1 MGIKERRSNIP
12 HGRYSTALILPA
24 YLKKGK
30 ESTLAANRL
39 ILVDPRGE
47 IPEDDLLDF
56 LERYV
61 EPDFWPWLAMKKQEA
76 QAQEKETEKGELE
89 RK

>member
-47 IPEDDLLDF
+47 IPEDDLLEF
-56 LERYV
+56 LEKYI
-61 EPDFWPWLAMKKQEA
+61 EPEFWPWLK
-76 QAQEKETEKGELE
+76 EKEKGFKVEDVRRLCRE
-89 RK
+89 

>member
-1 MGIKERRSNIP
+1 MGIKEKRSNIP

-24 YLKKGK
+24 NLEKGK

-47 IPEDDLLDF
+47 ITEDDLLEF
-56 LERYV
+56 LERYI
-61 EPDFWPWLAMKKQEA
+61 EPAFWPWLK
-76 QAQEKETEKGELE
+76 EKEGEA
-89 RK
+89 